1 MDILSNYIFNFYKH
15 ANLARTFNYKIEKNY
30 KIIVISYIP
39 YFQLSKDQE
48 YKYHPPTQPPI
59 NPAYSEAVAMKKSQ
73 QLATPIEVDTRKV
86 QADSEVKSVNEDLE
100 ESQLKMNEIRIND

>member
-1 MDILSNYIFNFYKH
+1 
-15 ANLARTFNYKIEKNY
+15 
-30 KIIVISYIP
+30 
-39 YFQLSKDQE
+39 
-48 YKYHPPTQPPI
+48 
-59 NPAYSEAVAMKKSQ
+59 MKKSQ